1 LEAGVQM
8 FISQTAIAIILAVG
22 MKNGV
27 SLSHTLGIVVVVLIC
42 VYVSSFAWSWG
53 PLGWL
58 IPSEIFPLEARSAGQ
73 SVTVSSNLF
82 FTFVIA
88 QAFLSMLCAFK
99 WGIFL
104 FFAGWVVIMQI
115 FVILFLPET
124 KGIPIEEMEVVWT
137 KHWFWKRFVPDAP
150 IVDHAGIPTIDDTK
164 KSNNLKPATTN
175 GAGNGYH
182 KNHDAPQQA

>member
-1 LEAGVQM
+1 M
-8 FISQTAIAIILAVG
+8 QTAIAIILAVG
-22 MKNGV
+22 MKDGV
-27 SLSHTLGIVVVVLIC
+27 SLSHALGVIVVVLIC

-88 QAFLSMLCAFK
+88 QAFLSMLCSFK

-104 FFAGWVVIMQI
+104 FFAGWVIIMQI

-137 KHWFWKRFVPDAP
+137 KHWFWKKFVPDSP
-150 IVDHAGIPTIDDTK
+150 IVDHAGIPTTDDPK

-175 GAGNGYH
+175 GADNGYH
-182 KNHDAPQQA
+182 NNHDAPQQA

>member
-1 LEAGVQM
+1 MWICV
-8 FISQTAIAIILAVG
+8 QTAIAIILALG
-22 MKNGV
+22 IKNGGA
-27 SLSHTLGIVVVVLIC
+27 LSHTLGIIVVVLIC

-104 FFAGWVVIMQI
+104 FFAGWVIIMQI

-150 IVDHAGIPTIDDTK
+150 IVDHAGIPTTDDTK

-175 GAGNGYH
+175 GADNGYH
-182 KNHDAPQQA
+182 NNHDAPQQA

>member
-1 LEAGVQM
+1 M
-8 FISQTAIAIILAVG
+8 QTAIAIILAVG

-27 SLSHTLGIVVVVLIC
+27 SLSHSLGIVVVVLIC

-104 FFAGWVVIMQI
+104 FFAGWVIIMQI

-137 KHWFWKRFVPDAP
+137 RHWFWKRFVPDAP
-150 IVDHAGIPTIDDTK
+150 IVDRAGIPTIDDTK

-175 GAGNGYH
+175 GADNGYH